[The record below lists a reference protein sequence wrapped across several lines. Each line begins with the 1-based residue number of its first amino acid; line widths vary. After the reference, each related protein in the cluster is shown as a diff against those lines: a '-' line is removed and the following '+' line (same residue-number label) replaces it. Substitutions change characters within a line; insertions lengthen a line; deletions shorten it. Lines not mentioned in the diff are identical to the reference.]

1 MWKGEGRISE
11 FTKETKEMVLRRE
24 VRQWLAQG
32 GSRETE
38 AVAFAGE
45 AEKVE
50 GLGRQEKTEF
60 RVQSPAQ

>member
-11 FTKETKEMVLRRE
+11 FTRETKEMVLRRQ
-24 VRQWLAQG
+24 VWQWRVHG

-50 GLGRQEKTEF
+50 GLGRQEKTKF